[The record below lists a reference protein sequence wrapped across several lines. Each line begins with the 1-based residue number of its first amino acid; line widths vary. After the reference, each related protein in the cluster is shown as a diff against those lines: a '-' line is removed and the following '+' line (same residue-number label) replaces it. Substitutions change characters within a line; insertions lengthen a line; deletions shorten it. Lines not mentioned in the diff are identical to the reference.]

1 MSKTTR
7 RVYKI
12 AAAAAFT
19 AGSMAAIPATFAA
32 EAPADQQQ
40 QVVDQKATAQASS
53 LPGGNATET
62 PKAEA
67 PKTEAP
73 KAEAP
78 KAEATEAPK
87 AEAPKTEAPKA
98 EAPEAPKAEAP
109 KTEAPKAE
117 ATEAP

>member
-19 AGSMAAIPATFAA
+19 AGSVAAIPATFAA

-40 QVVDQKATAQASS
+40 QVVDQKASSQTSS

-73 KAEAP
+73 KAEATEAP
-78 KAEATEAPK
+78 KAETPKTEATEAPK
-87 AEAPKTEAPKA
+87 AEALSLIHISEPTRPY
-98 EAPEAPKAEAP
+98 
-109 KTEAPKAE
+109 
-117 ATEAP
+117 